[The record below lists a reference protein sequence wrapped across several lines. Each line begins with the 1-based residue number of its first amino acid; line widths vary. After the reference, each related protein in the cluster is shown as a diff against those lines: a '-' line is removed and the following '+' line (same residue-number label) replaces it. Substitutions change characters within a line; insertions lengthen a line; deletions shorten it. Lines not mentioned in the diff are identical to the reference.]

1 MTGAVMTGP
10 ADPTPAAAG
19 RARRFRARLVDLL
32 PALSVFVAVVLVWEV
47 GLVVLG
53 VKQFLLP
60 RPSVIGG
67 ALVSEWQVLARG
79 VVYTGLEAL
88 GGLALG
94 VTLGVL
100 AAFATARWATARET
114 LMPLAV
120 AASSVPIIALA
131 PIMSAWFSSD
141 SPAARIAIV
150 TLMVFFPVLINTVRG
165 LTEVDAAALELMDSY
180 AAVPVQVLRKLRI
193 PNALPYFFTGL
204 KIAATL
210 AVIGAVIGEYFGGPR
225 YSLGIY
231 ITSEAY
237 VFRYPNAWAAILLAC
252 LLGIAFYVAILVL
265 ERVLIPWHSSQRT
278 TDG

>member
-1 MTGAVMTGP
+1 MTRTVASEV
-10 ADPTPAAAG
+10 AASG
-19 RARRFRARLVDLL
+19 QISRGRRWRARFADLL
-32 PALSVFVAVVLVWEV
+32 PAFGVFVAVVAVWEV

-60 RPSVIGG
+60 RPSVIIG
-67 ALVSEWQVLARG
+67 ALIEEWPVLARG
-79 VVYTGLEAL
+79 VAYTGLEAL
-88 GGLALG
+88 GGLLLG

-100 AAFATARWATARET
+100 ASFATARWATARET

-131 PIMSAWFSSD
+131 PIMGAWFSSD

-150 TLMVFFPVLINTVRG
+150 TLMVFFPVLVNTVRG
-165 LTEVDAAALELMDSY
+165 LTEVDPAALELMSSY
-180 AAVPVQVLRKLRI
+180 AALPAQIARKVRI
-193 PNALPYFFTGL
+193 PNALPFFFTGL

-225 YSLGIY
+225 YSLGIF

-252 LLGIAFYVAILVL
+252 LLGIAFYLTILVL
-265 ERVLIPWHSSQRT
+265 ERLVMPWHSSQRA
-278 TDG
+278 TDM

>member
-1 MTGAVMTGP
+1 MTGAVASGP
-10 ADPTPAAAG
+10 TSRSASPG
-19 RARRFRARLVDLL
+19 RAVRSRLADLV
-32 PALSVFVAVVLVWEV
+32 PALTVFVAVVAVWEV

-60 RPSVIGG
+60 RPSAIIG
-67 ALVSEWQVLARG
+67 ALVEEWPVLARG

-88 GGLALG
+88 GGLVLG
-94 VTLGVL
+94 VTLGTV

-114 LMPLAV
+114 LMPLAI

-141 SPAARIAIV
+141 NPAARVAIV

-165 LTEVDAAALELMDSY
+165 LTDVDPGALELMHSY
-180 AAVPVQVLRKLRI
+180 AAAPVQIVHKVRI
-193 PNALPYFFTGL
+193 PNALPFFFTGL

-225 YSLGIY
+225 YSLGIF

-252 LLGIAFYVAILVL
+252 LLGIAFYLTILVL
-265 ERVLIPWHSSQRT
+265 ERLVMPWHSSQRT
-278 TDG
+278 ADL

>member
-1 MTGAVMTGP
+1 MT
-10 ADPTPAAAG
+10 
-19 RARRFRARLVDLL
+19 
-32 PALSVFVAVVLVWEV
+32 VLE
-47 GLVVLG
+47 

-60 RPSVIGG
+60 RPSVIVG
-67 ALVSEWQVLARG
+67 ALVEEWSVLGRG
-79 VVYTGLEAL
+79 VMYTGFEAL
-88 GGLALG
+88 VGLLLG
-94 VTLGVL
+94 TTLGVL
-100 AAFATARWATARET
+100 AAFATGRWASARAT

-131 PIMSAWFSSD
+131 PIMSAWFGSE
-141 SPAARIAIV
+141 SPAARVAIV
-150 TLMVFFPVLINTVRG
+150 TVMVFFPILINTVRG
-165 LTEVDAAALELMDSY
+165 LTDVDPAALELMLSY
-180 AAVPVQVLRKLRI
+180 AALPVQIVRKVRV

-252 LLGIAFYVAILVL
+252 LLGIGFYLAVLVL
-265 ERVLIPWHSSQRT
+265 ERLVMPWYSSQRAM
-278 TDG
+278 GQ

>member
-1 MTGAVMTGP
+1 MTGAVASGP
-10 ADPTPAAAG
+10 ASRSAPRG
-19 RARRFRARLVDLL
+19 RGLGSRLADLL
-32 PALSVFVAVVLVWEV
+32 PPLTVFVAVVVVWEV

-60 RPSVIGG
+60 RPSAILG
-67 ALVSEWQVLARG
+67 ALVEEWPVLARG

-94 VTLGVL
+94 VTLGIV

-141 SPAARIAIV
+141 SPAARVAIV
-150 TLMVFFPVLINTVRG
+150 TIMVFFPVLINTVRG
-165 LTEVDAAALELMDSY
+165 LTDVDPSALELMHSY
-180 AAVPVQVLRKLRI
+180 AAAPVQIVRKVRI
-193 PNALPYFFTGL
+193 PNALPFVFTGL

-225 YSLGIY
+225 YSLGIF

-252 LLGIAFYVAILVL
+252 LLGIGFYLTILVL
-265 ERVLIPWHSSQRT
+265 ERLFMPWHSSQRT
-278 TDG
+278 TDM

>member
-1 MTGAVMTGP
+1 MTGAVASAPPSRSLRGG
-10 ADPTPAAAG
+10 AV
-19 RARRFRARLVDLL
+19 RSRVVDLL
-32 PALSVFVAVVLVWEV
+32 PALTVFVAVVVVWEV
-47 GLVVLG
+47 GLVLLG

-60 RPSVIGG
+60 RPSAIIG
-67 ALVSEWQVLARG
+67 ALVEEWPVLSRG

-94 VTLGVL
+94 ATLGIV

-165 LTEVDAAALELMDSY
+165 LTDVDPAALELMHSY
-180 AAVPVQVLRKLRI
+180 AAAPVQIVRRVRI
-193 PNALPYFFTGL
+193 PNALPYVFTGL

-225 YSLGIY
+225 YSLGIF

-237 VFRYPNAWAAILLAC
+237 VFRYPNAWAAILLTC
-252 LLGIAFYVAILVL
+252 VLGIAFYLTILVL
-265 ERVLIPWHSSQRT
+265 ERLFMPWHVSQRA
-278 TDG
+278 TDM

>member
-1 MTGAVMTGP
+1 MTGAVASGP
-10 ADPTPAAAG
+10 ASRSAAPRG
-19 RARRFRARLVDLL
+19 RGLGSRLVDLL
-32 PALSVFVAVVLVWEV
+32 PPLTVFVAVVLVWEV
-47 GLVVLG
+47 GLVLLG

-60 RPSVIGG
+60 RPSAILE
-67 ALVSEWQVLARG
+67 ALVEEWPVLARG

-94 VTLGVL
+94 VTLGIV

-141 SPAARIAIV
+141 SPAARVAIV
-150 TLMVFFPVLINTVRG
+150 TIMVFFPVLINTVRG
-165 LTEVDAAALELMDSY
+165 LTDVDPSALELMHSY
-180 AAVPVQVLRKLRI
+180 AAAPVQIVRKVRI
-193 PNALPYFFTGL
+193 PNALPFIFTGL

-225 YSLGIY
+225 YSLGIF

-252 LLGIAFYVAILVL
+252 LLGIGFYLTILVL
-265 ERVLIPWHSSQRT
+265 ERLFMPWHSSQRA
-278 TDG
+278 TDM